1 MLCIANTARGDERFP
16 PAKFGKILAIPVGRA
31 PIGDR
36 YVAFVFPTS
45 TTETSAP
52 HPPACEPLP
61 PRRFL
66 GNRYVY
72 CVLSQRAGGLS
83 IGINLNPDQHCN
95 FDCVYCE
102 IDRSARPKHRRL
114 HIPRMIAELESML
127 GLVHSGRFEE
137 LGYSAAPELL
147 PFKEVALSGDG
158 EPTLCPEFR
167 QAVEAIVHLRAR
179 HRFPFFKIVL
189 ITNTTG
195 LPLPEVRKGIELLA
209 AEDEIWAK
217 LDAGTQ
223 EYMDIVNRPNISI
236 EDVMENILSVARRRP
251 VIIQSLIPLI
261 NGREPPDDEILELAA
276 RLRELREDGA
286 KIPLVQIYSAH
297 RPAMDATCAHLPL
310 RSLSRIAKTIR
321 KVSGLSAEVF

>member
-1 MLCIANTARGDERFP
+1 MVCIATTARPRESFHGKIRPDFGNTGRAARSGRRYGPIVFP
-16 PAKFGKILAIPVGRA
+16 P
-31 PIGDR
+31 
-36 YVAFVFPTS
+36 S
-45 TTETSAP
+45 TTEPSVP
-52 HPPACEPLP
+52 PPPACEPLP

-83 IGINLNPDQHCN
+83 IGINLNPDQRCN

-102 IDRSARPKHRRL
+102 IDRSPHPRHRRL

-127 GLVHSGRFEE
+127 DLVHSGHLEK
-137 LGYSAAPELL
+137 LGYSVPAELL

-167 QAVEAIVHLRAR
+167 EAVEAIVHLRAR

-195 LPLPEVRKGIELLA
+195 LSLPGVRKGIELLA
-209 AEDEIWAK
+209 AGDEIWAK

-223 EYMDIVNRPNISI
+223 EYMDIVNRPDISI

-261 NGREPPDDEILELAA
+261 DGREPLETEILELAA
-276 RLRELREDGA
+276 RLRELRDAGA
-286 KIPLVQIYSAH
+286 KIPLVQVYSAH

-321 KVSGLSAEVF
+321 KVSGLAAEVF

>member
-1 MLCIANTARGDERFP
+1 MATPDGREPPDAATFPLVFP
-16 PAKFGKILAIPVGRA
+16 P
-31 PIGDR
+31 
-36 YVAFVFPTS
+36 
-45 TTETSAP
+45 SAVEP
-52 HPPACEPLP
+52 SASRSATCEPLP

-83 IGINLNPDQHCN
+83 VGINMNPDQWCN

-102 IDRSARPKHRRL
+102 IDRSARPRHRHL
-114 HIPRMIAELESML
+114 HIPRMITELESVL
-127 GLVHSGRFEE
+127 GLIHSGRLDD
-137 LGYSAAPELL
+137 LGYHVSAELL
-147 PFKEVALSGDG
+147 PFREVALSGDG

-167 QAVEAIVHLRAR
+167 EAVEAIVHLRAR

-209 AEDEIWAK
+209 AGDEIWAK

-223 EYMDIVNRPNISI
+223 ESMDAVNRADITI
-236 EDVMENILSVARRRP
+236 EEVMENILSVARRRP

-261 NGREPPDDEILELAA
+261 DGREPPEHEILELAA
-276 RLRELREDGA
+276 RLRELRDAGA

-297 RPAMDATCAHLPL
+297 RPAMDAICGHLPL
-310 RSLSRIAKTIR
+310 RSLSRIAKAVR
-321 KVSGLSAEVF
+321 KVSGLNAEVF